1 MTRLCDIC
9 GAPISKG
16 AGICTECGMK
26 YLAEGEPD
34 QTLYGCPRWG
44 AIEFDLSKMSLKQ
57 RKAFVSSVKKSW
69 ESLENN
75 TEQKLFP
82 SQLYK
87 FCINDNKW
95 TLYGSYASF
104 LSVSDELK
112 NDELLYQKVNFTEL
126 SLDEIE
132 RIQTKIEGGKV

>member
-16 AGICTECGMK
+16 AGICAECGMK

-57 RKAFVSSVKKSW
+57 RKAFVNSVKKSW

-87 FCINDNKW
+87 FSINDIKL

-104 LSVSDELK
+104 LSVSGELK
-112 NDELLYQKVNFTEL
+112 NDKLFNQEINFTEL
-126 SLDEIE
+126 SLDEID
-132 RIQTKIEGGKV
+132 RIQMNIEDNKV